1 MGFGTCT
8 VSHKIRPMHSNLCIC
23 FLCVNVT
30 FLKPKK
36 THFNCEIRGF
46 DTVQNNFMDLPTH
59 ILAL

>member
-1 MGFGTCT
+1 MYSKPQNT
-8 VSHKIRPMHSNLCIC
+8 SNALQLVYLFSMCKCYI
-23 FLCVNVT
+23 FKT
-30 FLKPKK
+30 KK